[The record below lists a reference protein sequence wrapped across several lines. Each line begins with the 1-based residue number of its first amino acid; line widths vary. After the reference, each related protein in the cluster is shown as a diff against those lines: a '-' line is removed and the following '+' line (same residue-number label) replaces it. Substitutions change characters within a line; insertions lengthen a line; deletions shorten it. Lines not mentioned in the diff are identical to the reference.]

1 MNTKLKIFQSPV
13 LPYKNY
19 NFFLNDHI
27 KYNETNFRLKVVNL
41 LQYYYN
47 IIGYV
52 DVYINDCL
60 YKSNIPVSP
69 NVTIP
74 YFFNLK
80 INKIFL
86 SISLTIEPPV
96 PYLEFIIIEN

>member
-1 MNTKLKIFQSPV
+1 MNTKLKIFQSPEAS
-13 LPYKNY
+13 YTNY
-19 NFFLNDHI
+19 NFVVNDHI
-27 KYNETNFRLKVVNL
+27 EYNEKNFRLKVVNF

>member
-1 MNTKLKIFQSPV
+1 MNTKLKIFQSPFDS
-13 LPYKNY
+13 YKNY

-27 KYNETNFRLKVVNL
+27 KYKEKNFSLKVVNC

-52 DVYINDCL
+52 DVYIDDCL
-60 YKSNIPVSP
+60 YISNIPVSP

-86 SISLTIEPPV
+86 SIYLTIETPV